1 MWKSIIKNL
10 KQKNQEAGTPGTP
23 WSVSNV
29 KSNRTDS
36 MDDNGNFTT
45 AIGNEI
51 TGDAGHTYQVDST
64 AVQSARFEPSD
75 NSLNIQFRNGNGKEY
90 KFQADENDAK
100 DFLNAPS
107 KGRFIGEWVR
117 NQSHRYP
124 GY

>member
-1 MWKSIIKNL
+1 MWKSIIQGL
-10 KQKNQEAGTPGTP
+10 SIKQKNQEAGTP

-36 MDDNGNFTT
+36 IDDNGNFTT

-51 TGDAGHTYQVDST
+51 EGDAGHTYQVDST

-75 NSLNIQFRNGNGKEY
+75 NSLNIQFRNGNKEY
-90 KFQADENDAK
+90 KFSASEDDAK
-100 DFLNAPS
+100 AFLNAPS

>member
-1 MWKSIIKNL
+1 MWKSIIKNI
-10 KQKNQEAGTPGTP
+10 GTP

-29 KSNRTDS
+29 KSSRTDS
-36 MDDNGNFTT
+36 IDDDGNFVT

-51 TGDAGHTYQVDST
+51 IGGVGHTYHVDST

-75 NSLNIQFRNGNGKEY
+75 NSLNIQFRNGDKEY
-90 KFQADENDAK
+90 KFSADENDAK
-100 DFLNAPS
+100 AFLTAPS
-107 KGRFIGEWVR
+107 KGRFINNWVN

>member
-1 MWKSIIKNL
+1 MWSKIIKNL
-10 KQKNQEAGTPGTP
+10 KKNQEAAGTP

-36 MDDNGNFTT
+36 IDDNGNFTT

-90 KFQADENDAK
+90 KFQANEEDAK